1 MDLKFIIATF
11 LASAIAYSVSLLL
24 GTLGELLTERAGHL
38 NLGVEGMML
47 MGGSCGY
54 VTAVRTQN
62 LGLTLLAAVLGAG
75 VGALMY
81 AILTVTL
88 RANQNVSGLALT
100 TFGAGLANTLG
111 STAANTNTPANITA
125 YFTYHPFELKNV
137 TNPFLSFIN
146 TAFLSHDIFIYA
158 SLLLAVIL
166 TVFLFRTKE
175 GLALRMVGENPAAAD
190 ASGLMVTRIKY
201 MYIVLGGML
210 CGLAGLYIPLVL
222 QRTWHADITA
232 GKGWIVV
239 ALVIFVRWHPIKAI
253 GGAFIFGAL
262 SIIGLSIQQ
271 FPQLSSMIFFNQYI
285 MVMYPY
291 ILTVIVLVITYARKK
306 AWRGPSAIGNSYFR
320 EER

>member
-1 MDLKFIIATF
+1 MDLSFIAATF
-11 LASAIAYSVSLLL
+11 IASAIAYSVSLLL

-47 MGGSCGY
+47 MGGSFGY
-54 VTAVRTQN
+54 VIAVRTSN
-62 LGLTLLAAVLGAG
+62 LGLSLLAAALGAG
-75 VGALMY
+75 FGALLY
-81 AILTVTL
+81 AVLTVTL
-88 RANQNVSGLALT
+88 RANQNVTGLALT

-111 STAANTNTPANITA
+111 STVANTNTPENITA
-125 YFTYHPFELKNV
+125 FFSYHPFELTNV
-137 TNPFLSFIN
+137 SNPFLSFLNI
-146 TAFLSHDIFIYA
+146 AFLSHDIFIYSA
-158 SLLLAVIL
+158 LLLAVIM
-166 TVFLFRTKE
+166 TFFLFKTKE

-201 MYIVLGGML
+201 MYIVIGGML

-222 QRTWHADITA
+222 QRTWHSDITA

-262 SIIGLSIQQ
+262 SIIGLTIQQ
-271 FPQLSSMIFFNQYI
+271 FSQLSSMLFFNQYI
-285 MVMYPY
+285 MVMDPY
-291 ILTVIVLVITYARKK
+291 ILTVVVLIITYARKK

>member
-1 MDLKFIIATF
+1 MDLRFIIATF
-11 LASAIAYSVSLLL
+11 IASAITYSVSLLL
-24 GTLGELLTERAGHL
+24 GTLGELVTERAGHL

-54 VTAVRTQN
+54 VVAVRTGN
-62 LGLTLLAAVLGAG
+62 LGLALLAAVLGAG
-75 VGALMY
+75 FGASLY
-81 AILTVTL
+81 ALLTVTL

-100 TFGAGLANTLG
+100 TFGAGIANTLG
-111 STAANTNTPANITA
+111 STVANTNTPETITA
-125 YFTYHPFELKNV
+125 FFSYHPFELQNAA
-137 TNPFLSFIN
+137 NPVLGFIN
-146 TAFLSHDIFIYA
+146 IAFLSHDVFIYA
-158 SLLLAVIL
+158 SILLAFVL
-166 TVFLFRTKE
+166 TFFLFKTKE
-175 GLALRMVGENPAAAD
+175 GLALRMVGENPGAAD
-190 ASGLMVTRIKY
+190 ASGLMVARIKY

-222 QRTWHADITA
+222 QRTWHSDITA

-253 GGAFIFGAL
+253 GGAFVFGAL

-271 FPQLSSMIFFNQYI
+271 FPQMSSMLFFNQYI

-291 ILTVIVLVITYARKK
+291 ILTVVVLVITYARKK

>member
-1 MDLKFIIATF
+1 MDLNFIISTF
-11 LASAIAYSVSLLL
+11 IASAIAYSVSLLL

-47 MGGSCGY
+47 MGASCGY
-54 VTAVRTQN
+54 VTAVRTQS
-62 LGLTLLAAVLGAG
+62 LALTILAAILGSG
-75 VGALMY
+75 CGALLY
-81 AILTVTL
+81 AILTVSL
-88 RANQNVSGLALT
+88 RANQNVTGLALT

-111 STAANTNTPANITA
+111 STAANTNTPDTITA
-125 YFTYHPFELKNV
+125 FFSWHPFELRNV
-137 TNPFLSFIN
+137 TNPVLNFIN
-146 TAFLSHDIFIYA
+146 TAFLSHDIFVYL
-158 SLLLAVIL
+158 SVLLAVLLMI
-166 TVFLFRTKE
+166 FMFKTKE

-190 ASGLMVTRIKY
+190 AAGLRVTRIKY
-201 MYIVLGGML
+201 MYIVIGGML
-210 CGLAGLYIPLVL
+210 CGLGGLYIPLVL

-262 SIIGLSIQQ
+262 SIIGLTIQQ
-271 FPQLSSMIFFNQYI
+271 FPQLSSMVFFNQYI

-291 ILTVIVLVITYARKK
+291 ILTIIVLIITYSRKK
-306 AWRGPSAIGNSYFR
+306 AWRGPSAIGSAYFR